1 MVSTNII
8 FKLMNIL
15 FESKSKIEDIK
26 KISEK
31 ILGKPDEL
39 FKIRIDKEKQVALQ
53 YAKDTDKLLKEN
65 NINKENLN
73 VFFGLLF

>member
-1 MVSTNII
+1 MKYNQ
-8 FKLMNIL
+8 KLYEKVN
-15 FESKSKIEDIK
+15 EKYIK